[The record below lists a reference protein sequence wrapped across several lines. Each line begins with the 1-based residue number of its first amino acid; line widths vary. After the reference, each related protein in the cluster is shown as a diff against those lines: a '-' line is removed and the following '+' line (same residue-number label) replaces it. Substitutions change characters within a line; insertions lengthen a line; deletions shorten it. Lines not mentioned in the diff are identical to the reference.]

1 MEVDMVGV
9 GPDPIQ
15 EETSNRQQ
23 DTPKPHIS
31 SVPSSSE
38 HSNSCALRSWS
49 NSVDKVAAP
58 NRDPFRDVQVKVHI
72 RRPERDSW
80 MYLGRGL
87 ASQEVSGHSSRVGEF
102 ARLGPASYRARRSR
116 ALTLAVETRTQSSA
130 RSLQGKSWQSS
141 MRCACAISVP
151 SLSDRRPHHQSSDL
165 QAEKRGNFVVISMV
179 DGSRVVSWSLN
190 VRSIRMAP
198 LAQLISKWIQAL
210 NNSETLRLL
219 ASIELACYRCKQALV
234 DPRTHVKSRR
244 KIERIIKDDRR
255 KRHRRRKD
263 QDAMI
268 DAFSKQTLTS
278 DLPAQDESN
287 HSPHQAQASL

>member
-1 MEVDMVGV
+1 MAESMEVDMVGV

-31 SVPSSSE
+31 SVPSSM
-38 HSNSCALRSWS
+38 
-49 NSVDKVAAP
+49 AAP

-87 ASQEVSGHSSRVGEF
+87 ASQEVSGHSSRVVVRSQSTGKVMAEF
-102 ARLGPASYRARRSR
+102 D
-116 ALTLAVETRTQSSA
+116 E
-130 RSLQGKSWQSS
+130 
-141 MRCACAISVP
+141 
-151 SLSDRRPHHQSSDL
+151 SSDL

-190 VRSIRMAP
+190 
-198 LAQLISKWIQAL
+198 AL